1 MRYKKRLFWF
11 VVILLAIIPVLL
23 LIINSSGK
31 FSDYDSASH
40 TLGQIA
46 GLIGMTLFAITFILP
61 TRMKFIEDAFGG
73 LDKVYRVHSIIGGT
87 ALILILFHPLLLVFK
102 FIPESVNLAARYLL
116 PSIYWSVNFGIIA
129 LVGMI
134 LLICF
139 TLYTRMKYNKWKF
152 SHRFLGIVFM
162 LAVLHIFL
170 VRGTISQDDI
180 FNGYYI
186 YVAIVSIIGLSG
198 FIYSTLFRDRIAS
211 HALYKIKSLNKLG
224 ENIYE
229 IILSPS
235 VNKALNYKA
244 GQFVFVRF
252 NNKKLGEEPH
262 PFSIASTSNNPLLKI
277 IIKGLGDFTTRLSD
291 LNVGDEVNV
300 EGPYGRFNYE
310 KGGEEQ
316 IWVAGGIGITPFI
329 GMSEEIANNPQ
340 LGKKVELYYTVKC
353 PKDLI
358 YLNKFKEL
366 ESRSNNFR
374 VIPWISDE
382 KGFIRLENIGSMS
395 KNLSNKEFFICG
407 PQTLKDCITNDLIN
421 LGISKDKIHQEE
433 FGFK

>member
-1 MRYKKRLFWF
+1 MRYKKLLFWF
-11 VVILLAIIPVLL
+11 VILLLAIIPVLL

-31 FSDYDSASH
+31 FSDYDSVTH

-73 LDKVYRVHSIIGGT
+73 LDKVYRIHSIIGGT
-87 ALILILFHPLLLVFK
+87 ALILILFHPLLLVLK
-102 FIPESVNLAARYLL
+102 FIPESVNLAAKYLL
-116 PSIYWSVNFGIIA
+116 PSTYWSVNFGIIA
-129 LVGMI
+129 LAGMI

-139 TLYTRMKYNKWKF
+139 TLYFGMKYNKWKF
-152 SHRFLGIVFM
+152 SHRFLGIVFT

-170 VRGTISQDDI
+170 VRGTISQDEI
-180 FNGYYI
+180 FNGYYV

-198 FIYSTLFRDRIAS
+198 FTYSTLFRDKIAS
-211 HALYKIKSLNKLG
+211 HALYKIKSINKLG

-252 NNKKLGEEPH
+252 NNKKLGDEPH
-262 PFSIASTSNNPLLKI
+262 PFSIASTSNNPLIKI
-277 IIKGLGDFTTRLSD
+277 IVKGLGDFTNRLSD
-291 LNVGDEVNV
+291 LNVGNEVNV

-310 KGGEEQ
+310 KGGKEQ
-316 IWVAGGIGITPFI
+316 IWIAGGIGITPFI
-329 GMSEEIANNPQ
+329 GMSEEIANNTN
-340 LGKKVELYYTVKC
+340 LGKKVELYYTAKTS
-353 PKDLI
+353 KDLI
-358 YLNKFKEL
+358 YINNFKEL
-366 ESRSNNFR
+366 ESKSNNFR
-374 VIPWISDE
+374 IIPWISDE
-382 KGFIRLENIGSMS
+382 KGLIKLENIRKMS
-395 KNLSNKEFFICG
+395 KDLDNKDFFICG
-407 PQTLKDCITNDLIN
+407 PQRLKECITEDLIS